1 MLTHILN
8 PLIAWRYYIVYWRRQ
23 DGRIFYFRGTQ
34 RRKLFVSNETD
45 DWTSEESH
53 ARLFETQ
60 PEVTNHSSFS
70 KTLQTTLLQSKEI
83 HYKGFD
89 GTVLKSHLIIPEK
102 TTKRRPP
109 G

>member
-8 PLIAWRYYIVYWRRQ
+8 PPIAWRYYLVYWRRR
-23 DGRIFYFRGTQ
+23 DGRTLYFRGTQ
-34 RRKLFVSNETD
+34 RRKLFIANEKD
-45 DWTSEESH
+45 DWISEESH

-60 PEVTNHSSFS
+60 PEITDHRSFS
-70 KTLQTTLLQSKEI
+70 KTMQTTLLPRMEI

-89 GTVLKSHLIIPEK
+89 GIVLRSHLIIPEK
-102 TTKRRPP
+102 TTRRRPP